1 MNYYQ
6 PTVEQ
11 AEQPEDAASRYQ
23 YHSIHTAAHP
33 RQGHLLGQLRWHS

>member
-6 PTVEQ
+6 STVEQ

-23 YHSIHTAAHP
+23 YCITEE
-33 RQGHLLGQLRWHS
+33 RL